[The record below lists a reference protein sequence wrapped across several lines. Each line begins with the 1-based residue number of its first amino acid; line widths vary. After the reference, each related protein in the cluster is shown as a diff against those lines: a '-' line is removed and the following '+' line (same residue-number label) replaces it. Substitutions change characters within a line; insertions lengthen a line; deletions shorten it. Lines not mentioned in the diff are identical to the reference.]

1 MVRIIL
7 IRHGETTWNIEGR
20 YQGQEDTPLST
31 RGLEQGRLL
40 AQGLKD
46 VPLDICISSPL
57 QRSYQTC
64 KFCAD
69 LHKLPVSTDARL
81 TEINHG
87 DWEGVLAPDIAKA
100 YPVEFEQWHTAPH
113 LVQML
118 GNGGECLEDVR
129 RRVRA
134 AFDEYAQKYEGKTV
148 LVAAHDAVNKAIICD
163 LLGLGMEHFWQI
175 KQDNTCI
182 NVLEYNEGTWRL
194 VLLNSVNHMG
204 FLFSGIE
211 QAGL

>member
-69 LHKLPVSTDARL
+69 LHKLPVATDARL

-113 LVQML
+113 LVQMP
-118 GNGGECLEDVR
+118 GKGSECLEDVR

-134 AFDEYAQKYEGKTV
+134 AFDEYAQKYEGKTI

>member
-20 YQGQEDTPLST
+20 YQGQEDTPLSP
-31 RGLEQGRLL
+31 RGLEQGKLL
-40 AQGLKD
+40 AQGLKN
-46 VPLDICISSPL
+46 VPLDVCISSPL

-69 LHKLPVSTDARL
+69 LHKLPVATDARL

-113 LVQML
+113 LVQMP
-118 GNGGECLEDVR
+118 GEGGETLDDVR

-134 AFDEYAQKYEGKTV
+134 AFDEYARKYEGKTV

-182 NVLEYNEGTWRL
+182 NVMEYNEGAWRL

>member
-20 YQGQEDTPLST
+20 YQGQEDTPLSP
-31 RGLEQGRLL
+31 RGLEQGKLL
-40 AQGLKD
+40 AQGLKNI
-46 VPLDICISSPL
+46 PLDVCISSPL

-69 LHKLPVSTDARL
+69 LHKLPVATDARL

-113 LVQML
+113 LVQMP
-118 GNGGECLEDVR
+118 GEGGETLDDVR

-134 AFDEYAQKYEGKTV
+134 AFDEYARKYEGKTV

-182 NVLEYNEGTWRL
+182 NVMEYNEGAWRL

>member
-1 MVRIIL
+1 MIRIIL
-7 IRHGETTWNIEGR
+7 VRHGETTWNIEGR

-31 RGLEQGRLL
+31 RGLQQGQQL
-40 AQGLKD
+40 AEALKNI
-46 VPLDICISSPL
+46 PLDFCISSPL

-69 LHKLPVSTDARL
+69 LHQLQVATDARL

-87 DWEGVLAPDIAKA
+87 DWEGVLAPDIAKQ
-100 YPVEFEQWHTAPH
+100 YPKEFEQWHTAPH
-113 LVQML
+113 LVQMP
-118 GNGGECLEDVR
+118 GAGGESLEDVR
-129 RRVRA
+129 SRVRA
-134 AFDEYAQKYEGKTV
+134 AFDEYVQKYDGKTI

-163 LLGLGMEHFWQI
+163 ILGLGMEHFWQI

-204 FLFSGIE
+204 HLFSGIE